1 MVTDA
6 LIVQV
11 KYKLEIILLFQ
22 KKKKKQLSYVRA
34 KCAMISP
41 SLFIANITNEMSFLD

>member
-22 KKKKKQLSYVRA
+22 KKKKQLSYVRA